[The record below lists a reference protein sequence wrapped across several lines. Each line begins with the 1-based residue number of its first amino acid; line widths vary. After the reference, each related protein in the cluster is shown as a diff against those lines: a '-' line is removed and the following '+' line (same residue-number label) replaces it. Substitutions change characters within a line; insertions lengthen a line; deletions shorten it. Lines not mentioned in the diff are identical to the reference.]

1 MHISLYELI
10 VIIISSAVLGA
21 LLHHGSI
28 HILDYLHKR
37 RYQKQLKQQRA
48 EKDKHDFRLPKTGF
62 TGEDIDDE

>member
-1 MHISLYELI
+1 MHIPLYELI
-10 VIIISSAVLGA
+10 VINISSFVLGA
-21 LLHHGSI
+21 LFGRFIL